1 MYRISL
7 RPVGQNSQGHIF
19 QYLSLQ
25 TRQIESMILFF
36 GVAKLLK
43 ENHYTQGY
51 VYEWGDFF
59 YFRVSFPKKGRT
71 LLGRSPHQG
80 LRGCVIIGYHSAFDG
95 YSIKINP
102 LKNRCTLFG
111 LGNVSRKSILF
122 DGNCREISELFKF
135 LS

>member
-1 MYRISL
+1 MSL

-36 GVAKLLK
+36 WVAKLLK

-59 YFRVSFPKKGRT
+59 TLGFHFQRRGALYWAVRHTRV
-71 LLGRSPHQG
+71 LE
-80 LRGCVIIGYHSAFDG
+80 VA
-95 YSIKINP
+95 
-102 LKNRCTLFG
+102 
-111 LGNVSRKSILF
+111 
-122 DGNCREISELFKF
+122 
-135 LS
+135 

>member
-1 MYRISL
+1 MSL

-36 GVAKLLK
+36 WVAKLLK

-59 YFRVSFPKKGRT
+59 YFRVSFPKKGRP

-80 LRGCVIIGYHSAFDG
+80 VRGCVIIGHRSAFDG

-102 LKNRCTLFG
+102 IDAH
-111 LGNVSRKSILF
+111 IL
-122 DGNCREISELFKF
+122 D
-135 LS
+135 